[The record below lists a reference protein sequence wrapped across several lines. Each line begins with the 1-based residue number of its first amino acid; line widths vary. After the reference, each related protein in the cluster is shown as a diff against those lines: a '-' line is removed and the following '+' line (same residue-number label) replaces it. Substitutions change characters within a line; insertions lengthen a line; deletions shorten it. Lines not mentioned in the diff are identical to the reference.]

1 MSADEEPTPAADDT
15 AMADSQS
22 NKRKASVDENLGD
35 ETAVSPKRVKLDE
48 PEADTTRVEDGA
60 AQEPE
65 PRLKQGD
72 DAMDTKVEVPK
83 GPTPEPTKQEQ
94 IDPSP
99 APPRDASPKPSR
111 SPTLSRRPSIPTP
124 EPKHGPGSGPGADRG
139 RKSISEQEKKRGQR
153 LFGGLLSTLSQKP
166 ANSAQKKRQEVERR
180 QQERAQQQRAEDDK
194 RRVEK
199 LAKLNHVRKIE
210 QVKFDEQVMQTR
222 HKNMLAHAHR
232 LSTRCE
238 PKLFYLPWK
247 LTEAQETMRKEQIL
261 DATELIAKE
270 AQQFKHRKEQRLKEL
285 GVTVGEPE
293 PSEDANSRA
302 LDHPRPQSS
311 LSTKSA
317 PVISSHEKTHEKAHH
332 DKDHDD
338 PGYVMVEAEE
348 DTVIY

>member
-1 MSADEEPTPAADDT
+1 MSADEEPTAAPTDT
-15 AMADSQS
+15 PMADQQS
-22 NKRKASVDENLGD
+22 NKRKASVDSDHEN
-35 ETAVSPKRVKLDE
+35 ETAASPKRLKLDE
-48 PEADTTRVEDGA
+48 PNADATRTENGT

-65 PRLKQGD
+65 PTPTQEDDTMDKKAEVQEESKQ
-72 DAMDTKVEVPK
+72 
-83 GPTPEPTKQEQ
+83 EPPKQEQ
-94 IDPSP
+94 VDLSP
-99 APPRDASPKPSR
+99 AAPRAASPRPSR
-111 SPTLSRRPSIPTP
+111 SPTLSRRPSLPTA
-124 EPKHGPGSGPGADRG
+124 EPRQAPGPGPDRG

-166 ANSAQKKRQEVERR
+166 ANSQQKKRQEIERR

-210 QVKFDEQVMQTR
+210 QIKFDEQVMQTR
-222 HKNMLAHAHR
+222 HKTMMAHAHS
-232 LSTRCE
+232 LSTKCE

-247 LTEAQETMRKEQIL
+247 LTEAQENMLKEQIL
-261 DATELIAKE
+261 DATELIDKE
-270 AQQFKHRKEQRLKEL
+270 VEQFKRRKEKRLREL

-293 PSEDANSRA
+293 PSEDTNSRA
-302 LDHPRPQSS
+302 PDKSRPQSS
-311 LSTKSA
+311 STKSA
-317 PVISSHEKTHEKAHH
+317 RPTSSHEKTHEKANH